1 MLNFIDPEVA
11 SGEKSTETIE
21 MRIKPSVKNGIVRA
35 AELMGVSVTSFMR
48 ASAVREAER
57 VLREHQATLLT
68 AREHRIV
75 LDALDSPP
83 PPSQAA
89 LDAATRY
96 RKRISRV
103 D

>member
-1 MLNFIDPEVA
+1 MVNFIDPEVA
-11 SGEKSTETIE
+11 S
-21 MRIKPSVKNGIVRA
+21 
-35 AELMGVSVTSFMR
+35 
-48 ASAVREAER
+48 AVREGER

-83 PPSQAA
+83 PPTQAA

-96 RKRISRV
+96 RKRVSRV